1 MKCQQCGEHKN
12 CPANSTLFYVFTAA
26 SRLSNLRTQ
35 FGKDLGSGAHH
46 GQYTGSMAVF
56 GLCSQLW
63 DKDGTVN
70 VDPKRLF
77 SSLALS
83 SPLGKPPPPS
93 EITKSSSHD
102 VRAQAQA
109 HTPAEVTAPSPKAAK
124 APWGNEDA
132 ADDDDDDEKD
142 TELGDQQKVNFVD
155 FGGDGSAESDNDW
168 TAADDHNVSGTS
180 TNLRT
185 TSRGRNDK
193 DHAHGNRFKRSV
205 MSNMARGTTA
215 LGDLV
220 KAVKDMSGGAQVS
233 APNDSRLKALESQ
246 TAALQKQNTELQQQN
261 SEIKDRME
269 SGFSA
274 ILGMLQGSLVGTQG
288 GARSR

>member
-1 MKCQQCGEHKN
+1 M
-12 CPANSTLFYVFTAA
+12 
-26 SRLSNLRTQ
+26 
-35 FGKDLGSGAHH
+35 
-46 GQYTGSMAVF
+46 F

-83 SPLGKPPPPS
+83 SPLEKPPPRK
-93 EITKSSSHD
+93 IAKSSSHD

-109 HTPAEVTAPSPKAAK
+109 RTPAEVTAPSPKVAE

-132 ADDDDDDEKD
+132 DDDDDEKDEKD

-155 FGGDGSAESDNDW
+155 LDFGGDGSESDSDW
-168 TAADDHNVSGTS
+168 TAVDDHNVSGTS

-185 TSRGRNDK
+185 TSRGGNDK
-193 DHAHGNRFKRSV
+193 DHKHGNRFQRGV

-220 KAVKDMSGGAQVS
+220 KAVKDMSGGAQAS
-233 APNDSRLKALESQ
+233 APDDSRLKALESQ
-246 TAALQKQNTELQQQN
+246 TAALQKQNTELLKQN
-261 SEIKDRME
+261 SDMKDRME

-274 ILGMLQGSLVGTQG
+274 ILGMLQGNLVGTQG
-288 GARSR
+288 GAGSR